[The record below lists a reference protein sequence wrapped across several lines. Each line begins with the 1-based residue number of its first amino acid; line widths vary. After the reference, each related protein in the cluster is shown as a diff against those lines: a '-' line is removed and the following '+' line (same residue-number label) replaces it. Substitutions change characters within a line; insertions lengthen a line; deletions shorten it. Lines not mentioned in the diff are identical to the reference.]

1 MNVFILTEGGK
12 DAGLGHIT
20 RCTSIYQAFEEV
32 GIRPALIVNGD
43 EAVQDLLKDKNF
55 MLFDWLDDR
64 ERLFAAVRNADIV
77 FIDSY
82 LADCNLYEK
91 ISNIAGTGVYF
102 DDKARVEYPKGFVLN
117 GAIFAERMPCPK
129 RNGVTYLL
137 GAGYAPLR
145 REFWDVPEKSIR
157 DNLEIVMITFG
168 GADIRNLTP
177 KVLKLLTDTYPKLF
191 KKVIIG
197 KGFCNTAEIEELKD
211 KNTELIYYPN
221 AAEMKKIM
229 LESDVAISAGGQ
241 TLYELARVGVP
252 TIAVAV
258 ADNQLTNIYGWE
270 QVGFAERAG
279 ASTDEELTGR
289 IRQKIEL
296 LEDNKLR
303 QCKSKVGRK
312 VIDGAGCSRI
322 VEEVLSGFYND
333 RLVLRKATQ
342 ADAQHLFNLANE
354 DTVRKNSFSSG
365 KIDWEH
371 HLGWLDQKLTDGN
384 CLFLIVEHL
393 GEFAGQVRFDVI
405 STEAEA
411 VISISLE
418 KSIRGSGF
426 SPFVINRSI
435 EKLLDT
441 RRDVKFVKAH
451 IIEGN
456 ITSIRAFKRAGFK
469 FSKHTL
475 INGRQSVVYER
486 AVKDEPE

>member
-1 MNVFILTEGGK
+1 VKVFILTEGGK
-12 DAGLGHIT
+12 DIGIGHIT

-32 GIRPALIVNGD
+32 GIRPELVVNGD
-43 EAVQDLLKDKNF
+43 ETVRDLLKDKNSRV
-55 MLFDWLDDR
+55 FDWLDDR

-82 LADCNLYEK
+82 LADYDLYEK
-91 ISNIAGTGVYF
+91 ISNITGTGVYF
-102 DDKARVEYPKGFVLN
+102 DDNIRIKYPKGVVLN
-117 GAIFAERMPCPK
+117 GAVFAERMPYPNRK
-129 RNGVTYLL
+129 GVTYLL
-137 GAGYAPLR
+137 GGQYTPLR
-145 REFWDVPEKSIR
+145 REFWEVPEKSIG
-157 DNLEIVMITFG
+157 DNLETTMVTFG

-177 KVLKLLTDTYPKLF
+177 KVLKLLVNAYPRLL

-197 KGFCNTAEIEELKD
+197 RGFQNIAEIEKLKG
-211 KNTELIYYPN
+211 NYTELIYYPN
-221 AAEMKKIM
+221 AFEMKRIM
-229 LESDVAISAGGQ
+229 LESDIAISAGGQ
-241 TLYELARVGVP
+241 TLYELARIGVP
-252 TIAVAV
+252 SIAVAV

-270 QVGFAERAG
+270 QVGFAERVG

-296 LEDNKLR
+296 LEDNELR

-322 VEEVLSGFYND
+322 IEEVLSGFYND
-333 RLVLRKATQ
+333 RIVLRKATQ

-354 DTVRKNSFSSG
+354 DTVRKNSFSLG

-371 HLGWLDQKLTDGN
+371 HLRWLDQKLTDGN

-393 GEFAGQVRFDVI
+393 GKFAGQVRFDVI
-405 STEAEA
+405 STEEEA

-418 KSIRGSGF
+418 KSIRGLGF

-456 ITSIRAFKRAGFK
+456 ITSIKAFERAGFK

-475 INGRQSVVYER
+475 ISGRQSVVYER